1 MAQYTKSITK
11 FKNLKYRKR
20 KNETWRRLAKVD
32 KATWFNQG
40 KHKILLL
47 ENRSQFCYKLKIVL
61 PCPQDGKKSICL
73 LNPNFLKYYAFNLY
87 ENKNGF
93 STANGD
99 FSHCLSGIPFMFE
112 VTLN

>member
-1 MAQYTKSITK
+1 MKRGVDWQKSTKQLGLTK
-11 FKNLKYRKR
+11 VNTKYCFQKIDHNFVTNSKLFCHVHKMVRNL
-20 KNETWRRLAKVD
+20 
-32 KATWFNQG
+32 
-40 KHKILLL
+40 
-47 ENRSQFCYKLKIVL
+47 
-61 PCPQDGKKSICL
+61 CL